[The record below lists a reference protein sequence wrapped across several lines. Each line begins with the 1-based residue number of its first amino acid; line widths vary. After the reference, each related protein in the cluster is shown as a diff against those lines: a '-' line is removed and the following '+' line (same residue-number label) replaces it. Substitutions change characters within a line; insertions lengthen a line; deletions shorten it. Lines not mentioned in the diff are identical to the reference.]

1 MVCLGLFKSNM
12 YTNTSMSTTEC
23 LPFPLVTPCPQS
35 NSHEKEYAFE
45 MAMSNLRYGDGVT
58 REVGWDVL
66 NLGIKNL
73 VVFTDKNVSVLVT
86 HMQLEQRT

>member
-1 MVCLGLFKSNM
+1 
-12 YTNTSMSTTEC
+12 MSF
-23 LPFPLVTPCPQS
+23 LLVTPCHPQS
-35 NSHEKEYAFE
+35 SSHEKEYAFE

-86 HMQLEQRT
+86 HMQSEHST